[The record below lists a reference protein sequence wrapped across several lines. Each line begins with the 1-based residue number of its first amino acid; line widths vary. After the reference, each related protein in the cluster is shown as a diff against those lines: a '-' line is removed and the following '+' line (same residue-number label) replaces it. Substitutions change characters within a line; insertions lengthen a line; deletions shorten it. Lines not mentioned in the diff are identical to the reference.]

1 MKIFF
6 QSVKKFRVLWIFA
19 ILFAIVSMIANH
31 TRLSRE
37 DIVYPDSLDL
47 VVATVEQ
54 EEITL
59 REFALYVAHQEM
71 EVQKQANVYD
81 PEDTRKYW
89 NVHTDGVYISHA
101 ARNEAMSMAIHD
113 ELFYQ
118 FAMEL
123 QLKLTEEE
131 RQILQNDVDDFWFD
145 LTDDGKEEKLGIT
158 KEDIYAAMEKI
169 AYAQKAQYICA
180 GMDGV
185 DYSDYDYYEEV
196 FLDFLSDYKYN
207 VNDSVLNRLD
217 FGDITL
223 EHK

>member
-37 DIVYPDSLDL
+37 DIVYPNSLDL

-131 RQILQNDVDDFWFD
+131 LQILQNDVDDFWFD